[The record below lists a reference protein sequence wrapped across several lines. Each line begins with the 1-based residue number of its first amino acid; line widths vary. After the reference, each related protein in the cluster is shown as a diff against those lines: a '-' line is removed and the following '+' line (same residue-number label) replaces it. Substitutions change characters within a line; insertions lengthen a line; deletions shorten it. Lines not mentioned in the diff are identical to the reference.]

1 MGLFVVDV
9 EADGPAPG
17 LYSMVSFG
25 VVHVPEGKRL
35 GEAFYAELA
44 PISDRYMPEALA
56 VSGFT
61 RARHEALPPP
71 ERAMAD
77 FARWLETVNG
87 SGSHAS
93 FVSDN
98 PAFDFAFMNYYLWRY
113 VGANPFGHSARRIG
127 DFHAGLQRNFFAR
140 QDWRQLR
147 RTRHS
152 HNALDDARG
161 NAEAL
166 IALIAR
172 SRALAAP
179 HG

>member
-1 MGLFVVDV
+1 MSLFVVDV

-25 VVHVPEGKRL
+25 VVHVPGGERL
-35 GEAFYAELA
+35 GAEFYAELA
-44 PISDRYMPEALA
+44 PISEHYVSEALA

-61 RARHEALPPP
+61 RAQHEAFEPP
-71 ERAMAD
+71 ERVLER
-77 FARWLETVNG
+77 FAHWLAPANAG
-87 SGSHAS
+87 ASRAS

-98 PAFDFAFMNYYLWRY
+98 PAFDFAFMNYYLWRFL
-113 VGANPFGHSARRIG
+113 GKNPFGHSARRIG
-127 DFHAGLQRNFFAR
+127 DFHAGLQRNFHAR

-152 HNALDDARG
+152 HNALEDARG

-166 IALIAR
+166 IALIAH
-172 SRALAAP
+172 SRASS
-179 HG
+179 G

>member
-1 MGLFVVDV
+1 MSLFVVDV

-17 LYSMVSFG
+17 LHSMVSFG
-25 VVHVPEGKRL
+25 VVHVPEGKCL
-35 GEAFYAELA
+35 GEEFYAELA
-44 PISDRYMPEALA
+44 PVSDRYVPEALA

-61 RARHEALPPP
+61 RVQHEAFQPP
-71 ERAMAD
+71 ERAMTA
-77 FARWLETVNG
+77 FARWLATVKG
-87 SGSHAS
+87 SDSRAS

-113 VGANPFGHSARRIG
+113 VGDNPFGHSARRIG

-152 HNALDDARG
+152 HNALEDARG

-172 SRALAAP
+172 SRANR
-179 HG
+179 G

>member
-1 MGLFVVDV
+1 MSLFVVDV

-25 VVHVPEGKRL
+25 VVHIPDGRRL
-35 GEAFYAELA
+35 GEEFYAELA
-44 PISDRYMPEALA
+44 PINEHYVPEALA

-61 RARHEALPPP
+61 RAQHEAFESP
-71 ERAMAD
+71 EHAMAN
-77 FARWLETVNG
+77 FARWLAQTNG
-87 SGSHAS
+87 GASRAS

-113 VGANPFGHSARRIG
+113 LGTNPFGHSARRIG
-127 DFHAGLQRNFFAR
+127 DFHAGLQRNFYAR
-140 QDWRQLR
+140 QDWRKLR

-166 IALIAR
+166 VALIAR
-172 SRALAAP
+172 SSGAIA
-179 HG
+179 